1 MLASF
6 INNIEFLWYQSPIT
20 SDRYLILYI
29 LLIRTRSLTIYWM
42 LSIKFKSKNKIL
54 LLKSASITK
63 LSQAFESISYKKEL
77 IIFWISLRKII
88 KKKYHLLYLLFKKL
102 GYHLLYNRHNQ
113 NNFLLNNWSR
123 PNNRLKNKTKIES
136 PKLWIF

>member
-29 LLIRTRSLTIYWM
+29 LLIRTRSLTTYWM
-42 LSIKFKSKNKIL
+42 LSIKFKNKNKIS
-54 LLKSASITK
+54 LLKSALITK
-63 LSQAFESISYKKEL
+63 LSQALESISYKKEL
-77 IIFWISLRKII
+77 IIFWISLLKII
-88 KKKYHLLYLLFKKL
+88 KKKYHLQYLLFKKL
-102 GYHLLYNRHNQ
+102 GYHLLYNKHNQ

-136 PKLWIF
+136 QKLWIF

>member
-1 MLASF
+1 LLASF

-29 LLIRTRSLTIYWM
+29 LLIRTRSLTTYWM
-42 LSIKFKSKNKIL
+42 LSIKFKNKNKIS
-54 LLKSASITK
+54 LLKSALITK
-63 LSQAFESISYKKEL
+63 LSQALESISYKKEL
-77 IIFWISLRKII
+77 IIFWISLLKII
-88 KKKYHLLYLLFKKL
+88 KKKYHLQYLLFKKL
-102 GYHLLYNRHNQ
+102 GYHLLYNKHNQ

-136 PKLWIF
+136 QKLWIF